1 LKFFPAT
8 VQWTCLPLSGK
19 LPAGAKTAVA
29 KSWTDLMPDPMPKNW
44 QEALFDV
51 SAALQLA
58 AVVFVLLMA
67 RTASDKRPWW
77 VLGVALSVMF
87 VQRILANVLPGQ
99 TRLAIGPILAPTVSA
114 LLFFSLFF
122 IRRLAISERDSENR
136 YRSLVELSPDAIV
149 IVVEGKIVYGNRAA
163 DRMFGVSTGGS
174 LVELSVLQFTP
185 GDSPAHGRPV
195 TGRWRRVD
203 GSPVD
208 VESASSA
215 ILWQRSPG
223 LQLVLRDVTERKRGE
238 EEKSRLLASERAA
251 RSVAE
256 HASRMKDEFLAT
268 LSHELRT
275 PLNAILG
282 WSHLLLEQRPEPDEL
297 AQGLETI
304 ERNAK
309 VQTRLIEDLLDMSR
323 IISGKLRI
331 HVARIDPR
339 DFIAAAV
346 ETVRPGAEGKGVS
359 LEIEIDPR
367 VGMISGDASRL
378 QQVVWNLASNAIKFT
393 PAGGR
398 VRVTGALVAGQLEL
412 SVTDTGQGIPA
423 NFLPY
428 VFERFRQADGSTTRH
443 HGGLGL
449 GLAIVKQLVEMHGGS
464 VRAFS
469 DGEGTGSRFVVTLPT
484 AAVVT
489 RTDSGDRVGSAH
501 GGDPDRA
508 GMADLTGVRVLVV
521 DDEMDAR
528 ELVRRVLVGVGAV
541 VKAVPSAV
549 EVMQSIGS
557 IDVLVSD
564 IGMPEVDGYEL
575 LRRVR
580 TLPPEEGG
588 RVPAVALTAF
598 ARSEDRTRAL
608 LSGFQVHLSKP
619 FTPAELVATVASA
632 AGRTGHRANHPAA
645 SLNDSFDPGL

>member
-1 LKFFPAT
+1 MVMT
-8 VQWTCLPLSGK
+8 
-19 LPAGAKTAVA
+19 
-29 KSWTDLMPDPMPKNW
+29 W
-44 QEALFDV
+44 QEALFDL

-67 RTASDKRPWW
+67 RTASDKRPWL

-87 VQRILANVLPGQ
+87 VQRILANLLPGQ
-99 TRLAIGPILAPTVSA
+99 TRLAIGPILAPTVST

-149 IVVEGKIVYGNRAA
+149 IVVEGKLVYGNRAA
-163 DRMFGVSTGGS
+163 DRLFGVSPGGS

-185 GDSPAHGRPV
+185 SESPAHGRPV
-195 TGRWRRVD
+195 TGRWRRLD

-215 ILWQRSPG
+215 ILWRRSPG
-223 LQLVLRDVTERKRGE
+223 LQLVLRDVTDRLRAE

-282 WSHLLLEQRPEPDEL
+282 WSHLLLEQKPEPDEL

-339 DFIAAAV
+339 DFVAAAV
-346 ETVRPGAEGKGVS
+346 ETVRPSAEGKGVL
-359 LEIEIDPR
+359 LEVELDPR

-398 VRVTGALVAGQLEL
+398 VRVVGTLVSGQLEL
-412 SVTDTGQGIPA
+412 AITDTGQGIA
-423 NFLPY
+423 TNFLPY

-469 DGEGTGSRFVVTLPT
+469 DGPGTGSRFVVTLPT
-484 AAVVT
+484 APVVT

-501 GGDPDRA
+501 NGDPDRSA
-508 GMADLTGVRVLVV
+508 MADLTGVRVLVV

-541 VKAVPSAV
+541 VKTAPSAA
-549 EVMQSIGS
+549 EVMASIAAT
-557 IDVLVSD
+557 DVLVSD
-564 IGMPEVDGYEL
+564 IGMPDVDGYEL

-580 TLPPEEGG
+580 SLPPEEGG
-588 RVPAVALTAF
+588 KVPAVALTAF

-608 LSGFQVHLSKP
+608 LAGYQVHLSKP

-632 AGRTGHRANHPAA
+632 AGRTGHRTDHAVA
-645 SLNDSFDPGL
+645 SVADSFDPGL